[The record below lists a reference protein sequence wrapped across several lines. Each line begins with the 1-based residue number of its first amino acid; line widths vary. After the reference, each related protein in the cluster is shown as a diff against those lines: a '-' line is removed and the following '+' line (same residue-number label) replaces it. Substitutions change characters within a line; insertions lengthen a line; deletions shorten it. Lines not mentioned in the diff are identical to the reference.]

1 MLNLNARSV
10 SINESDFLESIIG
23 SNSEKLDPIYI
34 FGAGSATRNLLPFLK
49 QYHVPVIAILD
60 NSSPVADNFFGI
72 QVVPP
77 TESTYKYAT
86 KVVVLVKNNRIDI
99 SRQLIGLGFDEKD
112 IIFPQIDVLDFY
124 TLIYQWYYPDK
135 ELDSRKREIE
145 ASFALYADEQSR
157 QLFLHRLGLFSHGLD
172 YRNYLSFLEEFSYPI
187 LKGHPVMEC
196 PENYFYF
203 NNEIINNK
211 YKLFID
217 LGGHDGESTRQFLK
231 CSNTDVEQIYIAEPD
246 PSYYS
251 KLVKEFYN
259 CKENINVIN
268 KAAWN
273 SITQLKFEQNGKQ
286 SSICETGSSIVSTF
300 TVDSLGLQGKH
311 GLIKMDIEGAEMNAL
326 MGCTKTLRENDF
338 DLIISAYHKK
348 DDFITLTNYL
358 STLQVQYRYYLR
370 HFGSKIYETC
380 IIAERI

>member
-1 MLNLNARSV
+1 
-10 SINESDFLESIIG
+10 
-23 SNSEKLDPIYI
+23 
-34 FGAGSATRNLLPFLK
+34 
-49 QYHVPVIAILD
+49 
-60 NSSPVADNFFGI
+60 
-72 QVVPP
+72 
-77 TESTYKYAT
+77 
-86 KVVVLVKNNRIDI
+86 
-99 SRQLIGLGFDEKD
+99 
-112 IIFPQIDVLDFY
+112 
-124 TLIYQWYYPDK
+124 
-135 ELDSRKREIE
+135 
-145 ASFALYADEQSR
+145 
-157 QLFLHRLGLFSHGLD
+157 
-172 YRNYLSFLEEFSYPI
+172 
-187 LKGHPVMEC
+187 MEC

-251 KLVKEFYN
+251 KLVKEFSN

-326 MGCTKTLRENDF
+326 MGCAKTLRENDF

-370 HFGSKIYETC
+370 HFSSKIYETC